1 MELLKNNSVGI
12 SNFVKRQIKG
22 SGKTYTSLTFEQL
35 AEYAESQIK
44 KQNYTKGYREGVI
57 LVNVD
62 KKLINLF
69 TSSIVKI
76 ENTTKLEAIVK
87 KRSKSEHNYISIKA
101 LNGKPLK
108 ISKVELVLY
117 RHDVLEEGNERSTD
131 KYWELIAFFGT
142 PEGINSLPIGPVTMM
157 RNQLTL
163 PGGTKAE
170 YSASE
175 WAESVNFWQK
185 YALLK

>member
-1 MELLKNNSVGI
+1 MGYINQMELLKNNSVGI

-44 KQNYTKGYREGVI
+44 KQNYTQGYRDGVI

-62 KKLINLF
+62 KKLINFF

-87 KRSKSEHNYISIKA
+87 KRRKSE
-101 LNGKPLK
+101 
-108 ISKVELVLY
+108 
-117 RHDVLEEGNERSTD
+117 
-131 KYWELIAFFGT
+131 
-142 PEGINSLPIGPVTMM
+142 
-157 RNQLTL
+157 
-163 PGGTKAE
+163 
-170 YSASE
+170 
-175 WAESVNFWQK
+175 
-185 YALLK
+185 